1 MTTSSV
7 TPTQAVLQ
15 VIVGF
20 WLSRCLY
27 IAAKLGIA
35 DLYRS
40 LLAAAGFELTRVT
53 VTPLELAVLEASPR

>member
-1 MTTSSV
+1 MSTSSV
-7 TPTQAVLQ
+7 TPTQALLQ

-20 WLSRCLY
+20 WLSRCVY

-35 DLYRS
+35 EYRS
-40 LLAAAGFELTRVT
+40 LLAAAGFEMTRVT